1 MLIISDQSRNNIS
14 HLESYHKTI
23 TIAVNDQILLYLLQ
37 IIGDSIIAWHVW
49 FIRNDR
55 RVWFWC
61 FRTMRDVSNWIHCND

>member
-14 HLESYHKTI
+14 HLETYHETI
-23 TIAVNDQILLYLLQ
+23 NIAVNNQILLYLLQ
-37 IIGDSIIAWHVW
+37 IIGNSIIAWHVW

-61 FRTMRDVSNWIHCND
+61 LRTMRNVSNWIHRND